1 MTGTDDE
8 VRENGR
14 RPDPRVAGLTPEFV
28 DEVRD
33 ALDRGQPERV
43 RALVTPLGYADL
55 ADLLEPLDRRERA
68 ALIQA
73 IHDSF
78 DPTVL
83 TELDDSV
90 RLDVVEQFSTADL
103 AAAIAK
109 LESDDALY
117 LIETLDDERRIAVMQ
132 AMPAAF
138 RAILEQGLSYPE
150 SSAGRLMQRDV
161 VAVPEYWTVGQTVD
175 YLRAH
180 PDLPDEFYDIF
191 LIDPRFRV
199 TGVVP
204 LSRVLRSRRAVALLE
219 LKQKEL
225 RTFPAEADQEEVAR
239 AFQRY
244 ALFSAPVV
252 GADGGLLG
260 VITVDDVVDVIEEEA
275 EDDILKLGGV
285 SEDDTYVPIL
295 RTALRRLPWLAI
307 NLFTALLGAFVIAQF
322 EATIAGLVALAALM
336 PMVAG
341 MGGNAGT
348 QALTVTVRALAT
360 GEIAGA
366 GAWRALRKELA
377 VGALNGITFLVAGA
391 ALALVWLGEPV
402 LAAVFG
408 VALLINLIVAG
419 LIGATVPMLLDRLGQ
434 DPAVASG
441 VFLTTVTDVVGFFV
455 FLGLASLFL
464 L

>member
-1 MTGTDDE
+1 VRDQMLDALGPETAGKVLAELETDDAVE
-8 VRENGR
+8 ILG
-14 RPDPRVAGLTPEFV
+14 DL
-28 DEVRD
+28 DEAEQAAILA
-33 ALDRGQPERV
+33 ALPLPER
-43 RALVTPLGYADL
+43 
-55 ADLLEPLDRRERA
+55 E
-68 ALIQA
+68 A
-73 IHDSF
+73 I
-78 DPTVL
+78 
-83 TELDDSV
+83 
-90 RLDVVEQFSTADL
+90 
-103 AAAIAK
+103 
-109 LESDDALY
+109 
-117 LIETLDDERRIAVMQ
+117 
-132 AMPAAF
+132 
-138 RAILEQGLSYPE
+138 EQGLAFPE
-150 SSAGRLMQRDV
+150 YSAGRLMQRDV

-204 LSRVLRSRRAVALLE
+204 LSRVLRSKRAVPLLD

-244 ALFSAPVV
+244 ALVSAPVV
-252 GADGGLLG
+252 ASDGRLLG
-260 VITVDDVVDVIEEEA
+260 VVTVDDVVDVIEEEA

-295 RTALRRLPWLAI
+295 RTALRRLPWLGI

-322 EATIAGLVALAALM
+322 EATIAALVALAALM

-377 VGALNGITFLVAGA
+377 VGALNGVTFLIAGA
-391 ALALVWLGEPV
+391 ALALAWLGEPV

-408 VALLINLIVAG
+408 VALLVNLVVAA
-419 LIGATVPMLLDRLGQ
+419 LVGATVPLLLDRLGQ